1 MILQINSL
9 TYDHVNSDI
18 AQVMISCRTNMPTSK
33 QYSVGILVASCTT
46 IILLTYTSEQRN
58 CQDPPYIPN
67 KVYHWAPKMDN
78 WIHAI
83 INLPISKNAITMSNW
98 NDAIIILLK
107 SEICHYIP
115 LGCTEILFWTKLPL
129 IFYLYPL
136 HSSSHPS
143 QSPSIVPK
151 PRYRLSPD
159 PNSTPCIHPNKT
171 KTQSDRL
178 HQLMINPTKYYLS
191 QEISV
196 L

>member
-1 MILQINSL
+1 
-9 TYDHVNSDI
+9 
-18 AQVMISCRTNMPTSK
+18 
-33 QYSVGILVASCTT
+33 
-46 IILLTYTSEQRN
+46 
-58 CQDPPYIPN
+58 
-67 KVYHWAPKMDN
+67 MDN

-178 HQLMINPTKYYLS
+178 HQLMINPTKYYVSRNFCPLKKNQLLRDEYRQIFVHIHPQS
-191 QEISV
+191 C
-196 L
+196 LFG